1 MRKDYEAG
9 YRRVERFLREYTD
22 TEDSKRIAAM
32 YVTDASYCGIL
43 LDNLEEEAFTVKY
56 ILVLYKESIS
66 FK

>member
-9 YRRVERFLREYTD
+9 YRRVERFLREY

-43 LDNLEEEAFTVKY
+43 NTVG
-56 ILVLYKESIS
+56 
-66 FK
+66 

>member
-32 YVTDASYCGIL
+32 YVIDASYCGIL
-43 LDNLEEEAFTVKY
+43 NTVG
-56 ILVLYKESIS
+56 
-66 FK
+66 

>member
-1 MRKDYEAG
+1 MRKDYKAG

-43 LDNLEEEAFTVKY
+43 NTVG
-56 ILVLYKESIS
+56 
-66 FK
+66 